1 MRNRDILCLFYK
13 KEGKELSG
21 RKNGNI
27 ILLSVVFFV
36 AVMSVGFASASLS
49 YLRFK
54 MDNPFINWVDII
66 AGQKVNST
74 NCKMEL
80 LHFLGDTAIQKHYN
94 FEKPQPNY
102 VLSMFF
108 RVYGTNDMEE
118 KQFEGRTID
127 VDGPV
132 LGRILAEDNV
142 VKKNPQHYSDNC
154 LGLIVTDETLKKI
167 GYTGDNYPF
176 FVQLALPYDKNSC
189 TNIGLKDELGGYYP
203 VWFPVY
209 AVVKQLPGMYS
220 FLFTKRF
227 WNDMHSEGT
236 CWDITDVENNKDL
249 LLCGTEAAINDIRL
263 QIKDKKNLKFSEDKY
278 CVSWKELKL
287 LRIESNNDN
296 PSLYYN
302 QLVKELNVE
311 GRSVCRIYDFAPENN
326 YEESDPSYYSVQM
339 NSLDS
344 IRAFQQRLFDECG
357 IKLDMTNVD
366 AKENF
371 LFVQKMG
378 NVLSICIEII
388 SLIFLCAFIYFLLRS
403 HFQKMQKNLGT
414 FKAFGVSTR
423 SLVLVYI
430 LLMVT
435 MMMLSFA
442 VAFVLSLIIAYV
454 ISLFTIIESGYVW
467 FDVNT
472 WQNWLLFGISILASV
487 LTTLIV
493 AHFRLKRTPGDLI
506 YDRQK

>member
-1 MRNRDILCLFYK
+1 MKNWDILRLFYK

-21 RKNGNI
+21 RRKGNI
-27 ILLSVVFFV
+27 IWLSVVFFF

-66 AGQKVNST
+66 AGQTVDKDKT
-74 NCKMEL
+74 EL
-80 LHFLGDTAIQKHYN
+80 VSFLKDTVIQKHYN
-94 FEKPQPNY
+94 FVDPQPNY
-102 VLSMFF
+102 VQSMFF
-108 RVYGTNDMEE
+108 RVYGTNDVMD
-118 KQFEGRTID
+118 KQFEGRNID
-127 VDGPV
+127 VDSPV
-132 LGRILAEDNV
+132 LRRILDDDNV
-142 VKKNPQHYSDNC
+142 VKKNFLHYSDVG
-154 LGLIVTDETLKKI
+154 LGLIITDETLKKI
-167 GYTGDNYPF
+167 GCVGGDYPF
-176 FVQLALPYDKNSC
+176 FVQLSLPNDSISC
-189 TNIGLKDELGGYYP
+189 TNIGIKNELGGYYP
-203 VWFPVY
+203 VSFPIY

-227 WNDMHSEGT
+227 WNDMHSQGAR
-236 CWDITDVENNKDL
+236 WDIADDENNREL

-263 QIKDKKNLKFSEDKY
+263 QIKDKQNLKLSEEDY
-278 CVSWKELKL
+278 YECWTELKL
-287 LRIESNNDN
+287 LRIENNDDKS
-296 PSLYYN
+296 SLYYN
-302 QLVKELNVE
+302 RLIEELNIDNM
-311 GRSVCRIYDFAPENN
+311 SVCRIYNFAPVYN
-326 YEESDPSYYSVQM
+326 YYESDPSYYSVQM

-344 IRAFQQRLFDECG
+344 IRAFQERLFDECG

-371 LFVQKMG
+371 LFVQNMG
-378 NVLSICIEII
+378 NVLSICIVLI
-388 SLIFLCAFIYFLLRS
+388 SIIFLCAFIYFLLRS

-414 FKAFGVSTR
+414 FKAFGISTR

-493 AHFRLKRTPGDLI
+493 AHFLLKRTPGDLI